1 MNGGSFIRNTFAFFK
16 GLLFVGC
23 HWNSW
28 PLWYLLSVFY
38 AFVFL
43 SFIIYKRELSR
54 KVLAILAVGVY
65 LIANEFTIILN
76 YGYELNGLGQKLIK
90 VASAVFVNGR
100 IFTGF
105 FYIVVVF

>member
-1 MNGGSFIRNTFAFFK
+1 M
-16 GLLFVGC
+16 
-23 HWNSW
+23 
-28 PLWYLLSVFY
+28 
-38 AFVFL
+38 

-100 IFTGF
+100 IFTIRHF
-105 FYIVVVF
+105 TNQYKTKYAHSQTCQKASLLQAFRSNFSTYTYSNKN